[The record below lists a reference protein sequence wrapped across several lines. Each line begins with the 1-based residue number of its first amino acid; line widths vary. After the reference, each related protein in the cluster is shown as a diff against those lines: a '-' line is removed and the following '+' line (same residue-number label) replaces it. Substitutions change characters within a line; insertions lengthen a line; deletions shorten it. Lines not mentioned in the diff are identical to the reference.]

1 MLHQTHLSHM
11 HQSMGPLF
19 QGTPDD
25 DMNDT
30 PPGEPG
36 VAPNE
41 LPAREKKT
49 GEMPAQKLSP
59 KIRVHEVQAPFR
71 ANSVHSRRRFVRLTL
86 KDQS

>member
-1 MLHQTHLSHM
+1 MLHQTHLSHL

-36 VAPNE
+36 VTPNE
-41 LPAREKKT
+41 LPAREKKNR
-49 GEMPAQKLSP
+49 EMPAQKLPP
-59 KIRVHEVQAPFR
+59 KIRAHELQVPIR
-71 ANSVHSRRRFVRLTL
+71 TNSVHSRR
-86 KDQS
+86 